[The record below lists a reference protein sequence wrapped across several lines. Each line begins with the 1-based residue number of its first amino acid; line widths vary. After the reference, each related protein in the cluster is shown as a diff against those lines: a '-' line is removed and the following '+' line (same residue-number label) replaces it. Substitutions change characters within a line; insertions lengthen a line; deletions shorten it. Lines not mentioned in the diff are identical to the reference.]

1 MLILNKY
8 FIAKIINIFFY
19 IVNIY
24 IYMNASRTINNTC
37 GGKRK
42 TQKRRRTSQKSR
54 KTRGGSCE
62 CDKTHGGARRK
73 VRGGSAFLNDL
84 PIRYLYQYKN
94 EVINP
99 QDPHTMVSGRLMG
112 NPIKPTLGG
121 KSKKRLNRLK
131 RVRGGASDLLLGNST
146 SMNPITSF
154 WTSAGLPNPM
164 GTLSASPYVNE
175 SISVQPIEKNYGSHN
190 PPLV

>member
-1 MLILNKY
+1 
-8 FIAKIINIFFY
+8 
-19 IVNIY
+19 
-24 IYMNASRTINNTC
+24 MNASRIMNNSC

-42 TQKRRRTSQKSR
+42 TQKKRRVQKSR
-54 KTRGGSCE
+54 KTRGGNCE
-62 CDKTHGGARRK
+62 CDKTRGGSVRRK

-94 EVINP
+94 EEMNP
-99 QDPHTMVSGRLMG
+99 QDPHTISSGRLMS

-131 RVRGGASDLLLGNST
+131 RVRGGASDLFLGNGT

-154 WTSAGLPNPM
+154 WTSAGLQNPM
-164 GTLSASPYVNE
+164 GTLSASPYVNA
-175 SISVQPIEKNYGSHN
+175 SINVQPIEQNYGSHN